1 MALNFRLDPISGTSW
16 PRLASLAGAA
26 ALIAGLAWWGLRL
39 TEPLSGPPAAP
50 PAAVA
55 TGDNGAAEVAAW
67 LAPGPARLEVQ
78 VAGVLAGGGRG
89 AAVLSVNGG
98 PPQAYAIGDTLTRSA
113 RLVGIDAQALIVEH
127 GGREVR
133 LPLPTQA
140 GDDGRGITRVP

>member
-1 MALNFRLDPISGTSW
+1 MALNFRIDSSAGTSW
-16 PRLASLAGAA
+16 PRLASRAGAA

-39 TEPLSGPPAAP
+39 TEPLSRPPAAP
-50 PAAVA
+50 VAAPAP
-55 TGDNGAAEVAAW
+55 GDNGAAEVAAW
-67 LAPGPARLEVQ
+67 LAPGPARLDVQ

-98 PPQAYAIGDTLTRSA
+98 PPQAYAIGDKLTRSA

-140 GDDGRGITRVP
+140 GDDGEGIKRVP